1 LSPQHDEPVIGR
13 YREAHSKH
21 LQVQL
26 EFFVATDV
34 AKKKKL
40 NPRRR
45 SSKTTMVPRR
55 WRRRPPTI
63 HFMEVLIGMP

>member
-55 WRRRPPTI
+55 
-63 HFMEVLIGMP
+63 